1 MWDGVGVHQ
10 PHAAVRMPPAG
21 EGRKASVPGL
31 LLSYSPSETGFNLL
45 ALKVCPAGERC
56 LNQAFT
62 KRQYSQVEIFRTL
75 SRGWGLRCVHDIKKV
90 NAGRWGDSEP

>member
-1 MWDGVGVHQ
+1 MCCCHLQLDFD
-10 PHAAVRMPPAG
+10 P
-21 EGRKASVPGL
+21 L
-31 LLSYSPSETGFNLL
+31 NLQ
-45 ALKVCPAGERC
+45 VCPAGERC

-90 NAGRWGDSEP
+90 TALLCQCF

>member
-1 MWDGVGVHQ
+1 M
-10 PHAAVRMPPAG
+10 
-21 EGRKASVPGL
+21 
-31 LLSYSPSETGFNLL
+31 NLQ
-45 ALKVCPAGERC
+45 VCPAGERC

-90 NAGRWGDSEP
+90 KHIIVISDGAATANETGTIASASTGAEPSGELHQNE

>member
-1 MWDGVGVHQ
+1 MKFD
-10 PHAAVRMPPAG
+10 P
-21 EGRKASVPGL
+21 L
-31 LLSYSPSETGFNLL
+31 NLQ
-45 ALKVCPAGERC
+45 VCPAGERC

-90 NAGRWGDSEP
+90 PALLPFIALVYLLVPLLLLDLVNQQNCLLIS